1 MREHPTSVAT
11 TLYTFCSRIH
21 FRLIIAVALLASCS
35 TPPKELHPIANVGAV
50 WENRKARLYE
60 MQSWGMTGRIAV
72 RIENKGWQAGLHWR
86 QQEENY
92 DLDLLDPFGR
102 VIAKLKGRPAGVILT
117 TVKGEHAWASNPEAL
132 MKKLLGYSFP
142 VSGLGYW
149 MRGIPDPHID
159 VETLRLDTAGR
170 LSELKQS
177 GWQVEYQRYQ
187 DAIDLTMPAKLTLV
201 NPGIKVKLVVNTW
214 QLNAP

>member
-1 MREHPTSVAT
+1 MRGQPTSIAT
-11 TLYTFCSRIH
+11 TISTFRTCIQLRVV
-21 FRLIIAVALLASCS
+21 IAVALLVGCS
-35 TPPKELHPIANVGAV
+35 TPPKDIHPIAHVGVA
-50 WENRKARLYE
+50 WEKRKARLYE
-60 MQSWGMTGRIAV
+60 MRSWGMSGRIAV
-72 RIENKGWQAGLHWR
+72 RIENKGWQAGLNWR

-102 VIAKLKGRPAGVILT
+102 VVAKLKGRSKGVILT
-117 TVKGEHAWASNPEAL
+117 TVKGERAWASNPEAL

-159 VETLRLDTAGR
+159 IESLQLDSAGR

-177 GWQVEYQRYQ
+177 GWQVDYQRYR
-187 DAIDLTMPAKLTLV
+187 DANELTMPAKLSLV
-201 NPGIKVKLVVNTW
+201 NPGIRVKLVVSTW